1 MKKINLIFC
10 AFLFTILSAFAQNQT
25 TIVDSIESGGIYR
38 NYRLY
43 IPKAYDSQKA
53 SSLIVD
59 LHGYTSN
66 ALQEQ
71 AYSNFMHIADTANFF
86 VVYPNGT
93 TYGTNGPQFWNA
105 GLSPSL
111 VNDVAFISEL
121 IDHIRMQYNI
131 DVNSIYSCGMSNG
144 GFMSHTLA
152 CALNNKIAAIA
163 SVTGSMFTTQYNS
176 CKPSRVVPVMQI
188 HGTADKTV
196 PYTGN
201 TAMLNID
208 TLIRYWVRTDQC
220 NLVPVI
226 DTVPDKDKADS
237 CRAIHYLY
245 KDGAKGSTCEFYKII
260 GGEHTW
266 PGASIKIG
274 VTNQD
279 FNASEKIWLFFR
291 KYKLSDMVGIEEVKL
306 KDELRVDLYP
316 NPCTDHLTIEGE
328 TIQLI
333 TIVDLTGKVVLSTTN
348 KHVDVSALDK
358 GMYSV
363 ILSSKKLRLVRKL
376 VKL

>member
-1 MKKINLIFC
+1 MKKIDLIFC
-10 AFLFTILSAFAQNQT
+10 ALLFSILNTFAQNPV
-25 TIVDSIESGGIYR
+25 TIVDSIQSGGIYR

-43 IPKAYDSQKA
+43 VSKEYNSQKA
-53 SSLIVD
+53 SALIID

-66 ALQEQ
+66 ASQEQ
-71 AYSNFMHIADTANFF
+71 IYSNFMPIADTANFLI
-86 VVYPNGT
+86 VYPNGT
-93 TYGTNGPQFWNA
+93 RYGAGGPQFWNA
-105 GLSPSL
+105 GLSNGL

-121 IDHIRMQYNI
+121 IDHLHTQYNI
-131 DVNSIYSCGMSNG
+131 DVNSIYACGMSNG

-163 SVTGSMFTTQYNS
+163 SVTGSMFLTQYNTCS
-176 CKPSRVVPVMQI
+176 PSRVVPVMQI

-201 TAMLNID
+201 SAMLHID
-208 TLIRYWVRTDQC
+208 SLISYWVRIDKC
-220 NLVPVI
+220 DALPVT
-226 DTVPDKDKADS
+226 DTVADKDKADS

-245 KDGAKGSTCEFYKII
+245 KNGAKGATCEFYKIV

-266 PGASIKIG
+266 PGAPVKIG
-274 VTNQD
+274 VTNMD

-291 KYKLSDMVGIEEVKL
+291 KYKLSDMVGIEEVQRR
-306 KDELRVDLYP
+306 DEFRVDLYP
-316 NPCTDHLTIEGE
+316 NPCTDRLTVDGE
-328 TIQLI
+328 LIQLI
-333 TIVDLTGKVVLSTTN
+333 TIVDLAGKVVLSTTN
-348 KHVDVSALDK
+348 KQIDVSALDK

-363 ILSSKKLRLVRKL
+363 ILVSKKQRLVRKM